1 MCWKFRRRDV
11 VDMLRLMI
19 VDDEQ
24 IIREALA
31 EMIDYES
38 LGYSLI
44 AAARNGMEAYDI
56 ICDEYPD
63 VVITDIK
70 MPVLD
75 GLALIE
81 RATKSDSNITFILL
95 SGYNEFE
102 YAKQAMRYGVRY
114 YLLKPTDKNELME
127 ALKDIRLERQQEEKR
142 KIEEQE
148 RLLRK
153 MQMPLEEC
161 FIKEALD
168 FGEDFGSIFRKYQP
182 LLSIPETGLAA
193 CVCSFVEE
201 GYLKKFAADVYSYLG
216 KNHIKT
222 WFPLIYVKNNAVLT
236 MEIPGLAVCEA
247 LKGFVEQISYPEQSV
262 GFEANMMLGEGLQ
275 LFEKIIGKISR
286 FEQIVLINETGERKT
301 IYNNIAS
308 PTRIDQLGNEL
319 ILAGREH
326 VSEILKAVFEIQMS
340 VEKARNIALSLFLKW
355 NPVQGEQPV
364 DIACDFFRKLYN
376 CADVESVRELV
387 HRAVQ
392 KEEGDASSKRPNSN
406 IPLVKAYV
414 ERHYS
419 DEYLSLKWIA
429 ENYLFV
435 SVGYLSKQFV
445 KEEGIRFS
453 EYLNQVRMEE
463 AKRLMH
469 YYHNENITDIACQVG
484 FGNNPQYFRQVFK
497 RYTGYTPSVYVKN
510 REV

>member
-1 MCWKFRRRDV
+1 
-11 VDMLRLMI
+11 MLRLMI

-24 IIREALA
+24 IIRDAIS

-44 AAARNGMEAYDI
+44 ATAKNGMEAYDM

-81 RATKSDSNITFILL
+81 RASKSDSNITFILL

-114 YLLKPTDKNELME
+114 YLLKPTDKNELIE
-127 ALKDIRLERQQEEKR
+127 ALKEIRKERQQEEKR
-142 KIEEQE
+142 RAEAQN
-148 RLLRK
+148 RLLQK
-153 MQMPLEEC
+153 IQMPLEEC

-168 FGEDFGSIFRKYQP
+168 PGEDFDSIFRKYQP

-193 CVCSFVEE
+193 CICSFVEE
-201 GYLKKFAADVYSYLG
+201 RYLKKFAADVYSFFARN
-216 KNHIKT
+216 KIKV
-222 WFPLIYVKNNAVLT
+222 WFPLVYVRNNVVLT
-236 MEIPGLAVCEA
+236 VEIPSLAGREA
-247 LKGFVEQISYPEQSV
+247 FKGFLEQLSYPEQSV
-262 GFEANMMLGEGLQ
+262 GFETTMMLGDGIQ
-275 LFEKIIGKISR
+275 LFQKIFGKISR
-286 FEQIVLINETGERKT
+286 FEQIVLLNETGERKL

-308 PTRIDQLGNEL
+308 PSRIDRLGNEL
-319 ILAGREH
+319 ILAEREQAL
-326 VSEILKAVFEIQMS
+326 EILKTVFEIQMS
-340 VEKARNIALSLFLKW
+340 VEKARNIALSFCLIL
-355 NPVQGEQPV
+355 NPVQGEHPI

-376 CADVESVRELV
+376 CADVDSVRELV
-387 HRAVQ
+387 QRAIQ
-392 KEEGDASSKRPNSN
+392 KESADDSLKRPNSN
-406 IPLVKAYV
+406 IPLVKNYV
-414 ERHYS
+414 DHHYGE
-419 DEYLSLKWIA
+419 EYLSLKWIA

-445 KEEGIRFS
+445 KEEGMRFS

-510 REV
+510 MEI